1 MIRSRPR
8 AKPKRGPQLSHDAH
22 NKMHAAL
29 GWYFGRYKTDPQYA
43 RAPFYYDAVLK
54 WFEALSFDSQD
65 LVHTVHEVYT
75 RPGWGERVAETHA
88 SDLPAVPRWPFES
101 RG

>member
-22 NKMHAAL
+22 DKMMAAL
-29 GWYFGRYKTDPQYA
+29 QWHVGRYKSDPEYM
-43 RAPFYYDAVLK
+43 RAPFYYDQVLE
-54 WFEALSFDSQD
+54 WFEALSLDNKE

-75 RPGWGERVAETHA
+75 RPGWGRMAGKYA
-88 SDLPAVPRWPFES
+88 ADLPAVPRYPFTALK
-101 RG
+101 